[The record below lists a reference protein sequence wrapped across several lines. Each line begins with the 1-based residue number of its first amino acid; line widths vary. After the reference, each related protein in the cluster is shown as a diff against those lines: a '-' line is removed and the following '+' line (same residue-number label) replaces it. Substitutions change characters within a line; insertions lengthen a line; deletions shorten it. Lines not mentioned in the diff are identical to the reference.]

1 MNDSNRQQ
9 GNQRQGGNQRQQGN
23 QRYRERDTEQKY
35 FSEVIE
41 LRRVTK
47 VTAGAKRLRFSAVVA
62 VGDKKGSI
70 GIAMG
75 KGADPQEALQKAI
88 KKAQSA
94 VMLINWDIAKK
105 SIPHRVEGKYKASSV
120 IIKPAP
126 IGTGVVAGGS
136 VRKIVELAGIEN
148 IVSKSIGSS
157 NSITNAYCAITALTK
172 LKKISHASRTEKVT
186 EEK

>member
-1 MNDSNRQQ
+1 MAEIQQRNR
-9 GNQRQGGNQRQQGN
+9 NNNPRNN
-23 QRYRERDTEQKY
+23 NNRDRDRDAEQKY
-35 FSEVIE
+35 ASEIID
-41 LRRVTK
+41 LKRVAK

-94 VMLINWDIAKK
+94 IMSLNLDMTKR
-105 SIPHRVEGKYKASSV
+105 SIPHRVEGKYKSASV

-126 IGTGVVAGGS
+126 VGTGVVAGGS

-148 IVSKSIGSS
+148 VVSKSIGT
-157 NSITNAYCAITALTK
+157 NNAITNAYCAITALTK
-172 LKKISHASRTEKVT
+172 LKKVKNASSTPKT
-186 EEK
+186 SEEK